1 MIRSLYL
8 CLIRLHPQSFRRQF
22 ESEML
27 WIFDESAA
35 SGSAVPFFADGLASL
50 ARQWLI
56 REGAWKVALA
66 AIGGLLHISL
76 VLGGLSSVLP
86 R

>member
-1 MIRSLYL
+1 MTRRLYRGL
-8 CLIRLHPQSFRRQF
+8 VRLHPPAFRRQF
-22 ESEML
+22 AAEML
-27 WIFDESAA
+27 WIFDEAA
-35 SGSAVPFFADGLASL
+35 AAGGVGPFFADGLVSL

-56 REGAWKVALA
+56 REGTWKVAVA

-76 VLGGLSSVLP
+76 VLGGLSTVLH

>member
-1 MIRSLYL
+1 MTRRLYYFL
-8 CLIRLHPQSFRRQF
+8 VRLHPPAFRRQF
-22 ESEML
+22 AAEML
-27 WIFDESAA
+27 WIFEEAA
-35 SGSAVPFFADGLASL
+35 AAEGASIFFADGLVSL

-56 REGAWKVALA
+56 REGTWKVAVA

-76 VLGGLSSVLP
+76 VLSGLSAVLH

>member
-1 MIRSLYL
+1 MIRRFYR
-8 CLIRLHPQSFRRQF
+8 CLVRLHPPAFRQQF
-22 ESEML
+22 AAEML
-27 WIFDESAA
+27 WIFEEAA
-35 SGSAVPFFADGLASL
+35 SAGGVFPFFADGLVSL

-56 REGAWKVALA
+56 REGTWKVAVA